1 MDVGTVSI
9 VASGERLE
17 GAGSVAEV
25 LDAAYDAFE
34 EVMAAIDGSAEPGGG
49 LFTAYVM
56 AAGRAA
62 DGRDAIAAAPS
73 LPAARRP
80 VSGECRGGKP
90 DSAQLA
96 CLSRVIASRLA
107 EYASLAAQAGDRTA
121 CRDGAHCAR
130 EVYALLAGSRS

>member
-1 MDVGTVSI
+1 
-9 VASGERLE
+9 
-17 GAGSVAEV
+17 
-25 LDAAYDAFE
+25 
-34 EVMAAIDGSAEPGGG
+34 MAAIDGSEAPGGG
-49 LFTAYVM
+49 LFTGDVM

-62 DGRDAIAAAPS
+62 DGRDASGAAPS

-121 CRDGAHCAR
+121 CLDGARSAQ